1 MGAEATAAILTAMT
15 RTFSIHEA
23 RRLLPE
29 VRRRSETVI
38 RVRAE
43 LAELRSTAGHGGL
56 ADYKAA
62 EAALHEQLGWFVSTG
77 LEVKGVAPLLL
88 DFPAVLDEVQ
98 VLLCWLEGEEEL
110 SWYHRAEHGFLG
122 RRRLPGA

>member
-1 MGAEATAAILTAMT
+1 MA
-15 RTFSIHEA
+15 RTFSIEEA

-29 VRRRSETVI
+29 VRRRAETVI

-43 LAELRSTAGHGGL
+43 LAELRSTAGHGVL

-62 EAALHEQLGWFVSTG
+62 EAALHEQLGWFATTG

-88 DFPAVLDEVQ
+88 DFPGVLHGEA
-98 VLLCWLEGEEEL
+98 VLLCWLEGEQDL
-110 SWYHRAEHGFLG
+110 AWYHRAEHGFLG
-122 RRRLPGA
+122 RRRLPEV